1 MRDRELGS
9 LDQRPDSGKKRRRK
23 MMQRQERQRDPDG
36 DFGRDGLEYARP
48 ALTRAR
54 ARDGL
59 RNEGGHGNGG
69 CWNHRGICWSMDV
82 RCRDSCHFWNFLFK
96 IVFLLCDLMM

>member
-1 MRDRELGS
+1 
-9 LDQRPDSGKKRRRK
+9 

-82 RCRDSCHFWNFLFK
+82 RCRDSWYGRYSLSLSHTL
-96 IVFLLCDLMM
+96 ILSHSLSLSLCVDGGGRVELESLT